1 MSNMSHT
8 KNNKEHTFNKMREY
22 MFYEENLCKWT
33 RFMEETINKKVK
45 SKIKKYN
52 LRKPTVDTFK
62 PSQRD
67 KLFWCFFVLLKGTEE
82 YNMSQ
87 TNLFTIEKEF
97 KFKTIELFRKKK
109 NAMKAMKMKLVDI
122 EDNLING
129 RCINIKTL
137 QALAFIYE
145 KSIVYKY
152 ENMFYDFQ
160 YGGAYTLLENGDNG
174 VEMYF
179 STDQDKIATMKEK
192 LFCVDVVKPIRGISS
207 YTVTDIKSIADK
219 LAIKTKDN
227 FNKPKTKKA
236 LYEEIVQ
243 MLEKLR

>member
-1 MSNMSHT
+1 MSNMSHA

-33 RFMEETINKKVK
+33 RFMEETVNKKVK
-45 SKIKKYN
+45 SKIKKN
-52 LRKPTVDTFK
+52 ILRKAIVDTFK

-67 KLFWCFFVLLKGTEE
+67 KLFWCFFVLLKGIDE

-87 TNLFTIEKEF
+87 NNLFTIEKDF

-109 NAMKAMKMKLVDI
+109 SAMKALKMKLVDI

-129 RCINIKTL
+129 RTINIKTL

-145 KSIVYKY
+145 KSIIYKH

-160 YGGAYTLLENGDNG
+160 YGGAYTLFENGENG
-174 VEMYF
+174 VEMHF
-179 STDQDKIATMKEK
+179 TTDQDKIGVMREK

-207 YTVTDIKSIADK
+207 YTVSDIKSIAEK
-219 LAIKTKDN
+219 LAIKIKDN
-227 FNKPKTKKA
+227 TNKSKTKKD
-236 LYEEIVQ
+236 LYQEIVQ